1 MKKILKRTTR
11 RNDADEFSK
20 IFHDIIR
27 YRIERDLIN
36 GDLEVKDLPARWNA
50 ECKELL
56 GMEPASL
63 SEGVLQNPD
72 WFTGRFGFIPTNT
85 LSHIMGAELQE
96 KLFKEIPDFPDKV
109 KNGDFT
115 AMHDWLRKIFT
126 PKAACM
132 ARLKQ

>member
-1 MKKILKRTTR
+1 MIYAQYPTFVQIHQSVKLKKILKRTTR

-56 GMEPASL
+56 GMELKSNYWR
-63 SEGVLQNPD
+63 V
-72 WFTGRFGFIPTNT
+72 
-85 LSHIMGAELQE
+85 SHLWSSN
-96 KLFKEIPDFPDKV
+96 F
-109 KNGDFT
+109 
-115 AMHDWLRKIFT
+115 
-126 PKAACM
+126 
-132 ARLKQ
+132 